1 MKTKKK
7 LRVTFPD
14 GTVIC
19 YKDAL
24 FTVLE
29 VLRTIGS
36 KRFAEINLDVQGQKL
51 VSSEK
56 HHGYK
61 SIFIKEVC
69 DGWYYL
75 NQSDARTKYLQL
87 NSINEQLNLN
97 LSIELGEDFIA
108 TANPKTVR
116 RSPIKKKLKV
126 TMVGGQVIDYDGPTD
141 VFMTFIDK
149 LGPRILSAKANFD
162 FHGSPLFTTT
172 NTSGKRQKVDEF
184 LYVAIPGTAQE
195 IYQILKMISL
205 RLGLHKSMTIE
216 LLSCA

>member
-1 MKTKKK
+1 MKAKKK

-36 KRFAEINLDVQGQKL
+36 KRFGEINLEVQGQRL

-56 HHGYK
+56 QHGYK
-61 SIFIKEVC
+61 STYIKEVC

-75 NQSDARTKYLQL
+75 NQSDACTKCYQL
-87 NSINEQLNLN
+87 HSINEQLNLN
-97 LSIELGEDFIA
+97 LSIELGEGFIA
-108 TANPKTVR
+108 KANPKTVR
-116 RSPIKKKLKV
+116 RSPIRRKLKV
-126 TMVGGQVIDYDGPTD
+126 TMADGDVIDYDGPEE
-141 VFMTFIDK
+141 VFMTCIDK
-149 LGPRILSAKANFD
+149 LGPRTLSAKANFD

-172 NTSGKRQKVDEF
+172 NTSGKRLKVADF
-184 LYVAIPGTAQE
+184 LYVAIPDTAQE
-195 IYQILKMISL
+195 IYKILNMILL